1 MSEITV
7 NDGDGLL
14 DKYGMIQS
22 VLDQLNT
29 LQVSGYQNMAVLIN
43 VAQQLLALKK
53 GMKEEEERREKER
66 LESMEE
72 I

>member
-43 VAQQLLALKK
+43 VAQQLMALKK